1 MTYTFVLRNEG
12 GSWKASCKSED
23 YPDVTAE
30 AATEGEL
37 VTALRAIVTEAK
49 GNCGQVWQSVVVP
62 GKTSVIQ
69 MRFGGF
75 VVAAAAPGGG
85 GGGGGGAPAAAAAAE
100 PEPEEE
106 EEEEDVRRSYRSS
119 ESTTTMFSQNGVIA
133 RMLLLPLIMTMSW
146 IRFHTRTHT
155 HTHTH
160 SCNRGVNHGNT
171 YPGKTCECEC
181 VCLCVCMS
189 LPFSTHIRWSS
200 ISSTKFEERAR
211 KV

>member
-119 ESTTTMFSQNGVIA
+119 ESTTTLFSQNGVIA

-146 IRFHTRTHT
+146 IRSPPHTHT
-155 HTHTH
+155 HTHTLAIAV
-160 SCNRGVNHGNT
+160 STMEILTREKRVNVNV
-171 YPGKTCECEC
+171 CVSVC
-181 VCLCVCMS
+181 VCLSPV
-189 LPFSTHIRWSS
+189 FYEH
-200 ISSTKFEERAR
+200 
-211 KV
+211 